1 MEVESVER
9 PHVFLLTW
17 VLYCQSLYLLPFPD
31 PFPDLWAGPEQLLHG
46 WVQSAGLVL
55 CRPVVDSAL
64 LLGRKVAALA
74 PFLFQK
80 AEYMLLLQHFQPVPT
95 RGARA

>member
-17 VLYCQSLYLLPFPD
+17 VLYCQSFYLLPFPD
-31 PFPDLWAGPEQLLHG
+31 LWVGPEQLLHG

-55 CRPVVDSAL
+55 CRPVVDSVL